1 MNKNRVQ
8 RRSRRS
14 GAEIGR
20 LLREF
25 KASGVSKAEFCR
37 NHNWDP
43 KSLRRQLKRQ
53 QLGKETAKPE
63 GRLIAVSLDGEAPP
77 RRTLGPWALEVV
89 LWSGHRIGV
98 GADFDTATL
107 ERLLNVLERA

>member
-14 GAEIGR
+14 GEEIGR

-25 KASGVSKAEFCR
+25 ETSGVSKAEFCR
-37 NHNWDP
+37 NHDWDP
-43 KSLRRQLKRQ
+43 KTLRRHLKRRG
-53 QLGKETAKPE
+53 LSEEAPRAE
-63 GRLIAVSLDGEAPP
+63 GRLIAVSLDGEASPP
-77 RRTLGPWALEVV
+77 RTSGPWALEVV
-89 LWSGHRIGV
+89 LWRGYRIGV
-98 GADFDTATL
+98 GADFDAATL

>member
-8 RRSRRS
+8 RRGRRS
-14 GAEIGR
+14 SEEIGR

-25 KASGVSKAEFCR
+25 ETSGVSKAEFCR
-37 NHNWDP
+37 NHDWDP
-43 KSLRRQLKRQ
+43 KSLRRQLQRQ
-53 QLGKETAKPE
+53 ELGKEAAKPE
-63 GRLIAVSLDGEAPP
+63 GRLIAVKLDGKAPP
-77 RRTLGPWALEVV
+77 RRISGPWALEVV

-98 GADFDTATL
+98 GADFDAATL